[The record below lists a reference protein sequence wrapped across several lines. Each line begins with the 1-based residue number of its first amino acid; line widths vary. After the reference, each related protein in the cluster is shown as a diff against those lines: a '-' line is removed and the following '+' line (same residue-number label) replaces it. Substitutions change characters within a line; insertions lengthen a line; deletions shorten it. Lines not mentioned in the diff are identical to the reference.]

1 MGDQDIALMAHLMR
15 RAGFGA
21 TREELEARVAKGYE
35 ATVEEMLN
43 PDDQPTLDRNEMMRY
58 HPWAWRP
65 GTLPGMGAAE
75 WLHDMV
81 NTKRPLE
88 EKMALFWHGLFATG
102 VSKVD
107 HYDDV
112 MDMIVKFREKGMG
125 DYREL
130 LVEMAKDPAM
140 IYWLDNCEN
149 HSDAVNENFGRE
161 LLELFSMGVGNYT
174 EVDVRECS
182 RAFTGWTI
190 EPKLP
195 RGPIGRHDWFFE
207 YRSEDHDDD
216 EKTFLGNTGNL
227 NGEDIV
233 RIISENPASARFIA
247 RHLYNFFVADEAQV
261 PAWSV
266 TPPSDPEAVD
276 TLANALRDNGY
287 DMRSTLRVLFNSDFF
302 KNARFARLKNPAEV
316 VVGTLRMVG
325 GAEFPAPGIGDLSR
339 QPSYMGQDLLNPPSV
354 EGWHTG
360 AEWINSGSLMRR
372 VNFTAD
378 LVGDVSRPGIRDM
391 VNRLQASGVST
402 SADAVDGC
410 LDLMG
415 PLEVTNESRD
425 ELIGFVSEAGDF
437 SWNSEAEVA
446 ESIRRVSELLQLIVS
461 LREYQ
466 YA

>member
-1 MGDQDIALMAHLMR
+1 MADQDIVLMAHLMR

-21 TREELEARVAKGYE
+21 PREELEARAAKGYE
-35 ATVEEMLN
+35 ATVEELLH
-43 PDDQPTLDRNEMMRY
+43 PELQEPLDRAQMMRY

-75 WLHDMV
+75 WLHDMI
-81 NTKRPLE
+81 NTQRPLE
-88 EKMALFWHGLFATG
+88 EKMALFWHQVFATG
-102 VSKVD
+102 ISKVD
-107 HYDDV
+107 HYEDV
-112 MDMIVKFREKGMG
+112 MDMIVTFREKGMG

-130 LVEMAKDPAM
+130 LLEMAKDPAM

-149 HSDAVNENFGRE
+149 HSTAVNENWGRE

-182 RAFTGWTI
+182 RAFTGWSI
-190 EPKLP
+190 LPRLP

-207 YRSEDHDDD
+207 YREEDHDDG
-216 EKTFLGNTGNL
+216 EKTFLGETGNF
-227 NGEDIV
+227 NGEDII
-233 RIISENPASARFIA
+233 RIICEQPATARFIA

-266 TPPSDPEAVD
+266 TPPVDPEAVELLAD
-276 TLANALRDNGY
+276 TLVESGY
-287 DMRSTLRVLFNSDFF
+287 DIRSTLRVLFNSDFF
-302 KNARFARLKNPAEV
+302 KNARFARLKSPAEV
-316 VVGTLRMVG
+316 VVGTLRLVG

-339 QPSYMGQDLLNPPSV
+339 QPGYMGQDLLNPPSV

-378 LVGDVSRPGIRDM
+378 LVGDLDRPG
-391 VNRLQASGVST
+391 VKALVERLKVQGERSPGRV
-402 SADAVDGC
+402 VDSC

-415 PLEVTNESRD
+415 PLEVDPESRD
-425 ELIGFVSEAGDF
+425 VLIGYVEEGGDF
-437 SWNSEAEVA
+437 GWDEADQVEA
-446 ESIRRVSELLQLIVS
+446 SMTRVSELLQLIVAM
-461 LREYQ
+461 REYQ

>member
-35 ATVEEMLN
+35 ATVEELLN
-43 PDDQPTLDRNEMMRY
+43 SDDQPGLDRNEMMRY
-58 HPWAWRP
+58 HPWTWRP

-75 WLHDMV
+75 WLHDMI

-88 EKMALFWHGLFATG
+88 EKMALFWHGIFATG

-125 DYREL
+125 DFREL

-149 HSDAVNENFGRE
+149 HADAVNENWGRE

-195 RGPIGRHDWFFE
+195 RGPLGRHDWFFD
-207 YRSEDHDDD
+207 YRPEDHDDT

-233 RIISENPASARFIA
+233 RLISEHPSCARFIA

-266 TPPSDPEAVD
+266 TPPSDPEAVE
-276 TLANALRDNGY
+276 TLANALRDNNFE
-287 DMRSTLRVLFNSDFF
+287 MRAALRVLFKSDFF
-302 KNARFARLKNPAEV
+302 KNARFARLKNPTEV

-372 VNFTAD
+372 VNFTAE

-391 VNRLQASGVST
+391 VDRLEARGVR
-402 SADAVDGC
+402 SAAEAVDGC

-415 PLEVTNESRD
+415 PLEVTNESHE
-425 ELIGFVSEAGDF
+425 ELVGFISEGGDF
-437 SWNSEAEVA
+437 SWSTGEEVA

>member
-1 MGDQDIALMAHLMR
+1 MADQDIALMAHLMR

-21 TREELEARVAKGYE
+21 TREELEARVGKGYD
-35 ATVEEMLN
+35 ATVEELLN
-43 PDDQPTLDRNEMMRY
+43 PEEKQPLDRNEMMRY
-58 HPWAWRP
+58 HPWTWRP
-65 GTLPGMGAAE
+65 GTLPGMGGAE

-88 EKMALFWHGLFATG
+88 EKMSLFWHQVFATG

-130 LVEMAKDPAM
+130 LLEMAQDPAM
-140 IYWLDNCEN
+140 IYWLDNYEN
-149 HSDAVNENFGRE
+149 HSAAVNENWGRE

-190 EPKLP
+190 LPKLP

-207 YRSEDHDDD
+207 YREEDHDDG
-216 EKTFLGNTGNL
+216 EKTFLGETGNL
-227 NGEDIV
+227 NGEDII
-233 RIISENPASARFIA
+233 RIICEQPATAQFIA

-261 PAWSV
+261 PAWAV
-266 TPPSDPEAVD
+266 TPPIDQEAVD
-276 TLANALRDNGY
+276 LLADTLVESNY
-287 DMRSTLRVLFNSDFF
+287 DIRSTLKVLFKSDFF
-302 KNARFARLKNPAEV
+302 KNARFARLKSPAEV
-316 VVGTLRMVG
+316 VVCTLRLVG
-325 GAEFPAPGIGDLSR
+325 GGEFPAPGIGDLSR
-339 QPSYMGQDLLNPPSV
+339 QPGYMGQDLLNPPSV

-372 VNFTAD
+372 VNFTAE
-378 LVGDVSRPGIRDM
+378 LVGDLNRPGIKDL
-391 VNRLQASGVST
+391 VDRLKIQGERLPEKV
-402 SADAVDGC
+402 VDSC

-415 PLEVTNESRD
+415 PLEVNQESHD
-425 ELIGFVSEAGDF
+425 ELMGFIEEGGDF
-437 SWNSEAEVA
+437 GWDSADQLQASTA
-446 ESIRRVSELLQLIVS
+446 RVSELLQLIVS

-466 YA
+466 YT